1 MPYYTLFD
9 PDTREAFPMVAP
21 NRDVAVIEHGKKL
34 QKALTLE
41 DTGAPPRY
49 MMCERGHDEPV
60 GWIHATIPVYEQQN
74 DP

>member
-21 NRDVAVIEHGKKL
+21 NRDVAVIEHGREL

-41 DTGAPPRY
+41 DNGATPRY

-60 GWIHATIPVYEQQN
+60 GWIDATIPVYEQQN
-74 DP
+74 ER